1 MSSNQA
7 VKWVR
12 RLLRP
17 RRWLRNAILYFAHAD
32 GFRNKGKLIHYSMI
46 HLLRKIGLQIPTASD
61 WTIRLKGL
69 EIHFDPNLAELITYR
84 EIFVSRVYQRLP
96 EFRPTGTAVVFDVG
110 ANIGFYTLQVAGS
123 LAGGTIYAFEPN
135 PDAYSKLMRN
145 VEANRVGNVDIHLLP
160 YAVGSKQG
168 RVWLQRAE
176 RTGLGR
182 VEESAAKKGESRVE
196 VEMVTLDGM
205 VEKHSVTRI
214 DLMKIDVEGHE
225 EAVLAGG
232 ERALGMTRRIVME
245 YHGPEI
251 LDRVRKFL
259 SDRGFKEVLEY
270 RGHAYFVNTRPV
282 GA

>member
-1 MSSNQA
+1 MSSDRA
-7 VKWVR
+7 VKYIR

-17 RRWLRNAILYFAHAD
+17 RRWVRNALVYFWHAD
-32 GFRNKGKLIHYSMI
+32 GIRNKAKLVGYSLIHV
-46 HLLRKIGLQIPTASD
+46 LRKGGLQTPPASE

-69 EIHFDPNLAELITYR
+69 EIHFAPNLGELITYK

-96 EFRPTGTAVVFDVG
+96 DFRPTGYAVVFDVG
-110 ANIGFYTLQVAGS
+110 ANIGFYTLQAAAS

-135 PDAYSKLMRN
+135 PEAYSKLVEN
-145 VEANRVGNVDIHLLP
+145 VGANRAKNVHLLP

-168 RVWLQRAE
+168 RVWLRRAE
-176 RTGLGR
+176 RTGLGS
-182 VEESAAKKGESRVE
+182 VEESPAETGNSRVE

-251 LDRVRKFL
+251 LERVRKFL
-259 SDRGFKEVLEY
+259 PDRGFREVLEY
-270 RGHAYFVNTRPV
+270 RGHVYFVNRRPV
-282 GA
+282 GG

>member
-1 MSSNQA
+1 MSSGKA
-7 VKWVR
+7 VKYFR

-17 RRWLRNAILYFAHAD
+17 RRWLRNALLYFWHAD
-32 GFRNKGKLIHYSMI
+32 GIQNKGKLIAYSMT
-46 HLLRKIGLQIPTASD
+46 HLRRRAGLRTPAASE
-61 WTIRLKGL
+61 WEIRLKGL

-84 EIFVSRVYQRLP
+84 EIFVSRVYQRFSD
-96 EFRPTGTAVVFDVG
+96 FRPIGSAVVFDIG

-123 LAGGTIYAFEPN
+123 LSGGTIYAFEPN
-135 PDAYSKLMRN
+135 PDAYSKLVKN
-145 VEANRVGNVDIHLLP
+145 VEANRVRNIHLFP
-160 YAVGSKQG
+160 YAVGSKPG
-168 RVWLQRAE
+168 RVWLERAE

-182 VEESAAKKGESRVE
+182 VAQSTAEKGASQIE

-205 VEKHSVTRI
+205 VEKHSITRI

-232 ERALGMTRRIVME
+232 ERALGLTRRIVME

-251 LDRVRKFL
+251 LARVRKFL

-270 RGHAYFVNTRPV
+270 RGHVYFVNTQSV
-282 GA
+282 GD